1 MLEINKHRMYKS
13 RSSTLTNDELEGLMI
28 HMFDSGR
35 TIQERGWEPSVLC
48 GITRRN
54 NVNPKGNIW
63 AVFGSSFIPRQR
75 RVVLMVYFAFCKR
88 HTRGNLTFDLP
99 HPLTKWSPFCS
110 MFIDAWADARK
121 PKTRLNTTLKILSSA
136 FDVDFIECLNKADT
150 HIRMDETHKLRNEIQ
165 KSEAG
170 LERAIQNFKDFHS
183 LLMRYYD
190 QGDVFRTNIRALAKV
205 YRSESKQVDRQLD
218 KHDRLC
224 LKIENILIC
233 RAIPC
238 VNHLFKSLFSDY
250 KGFNHDFVFHLI
262 NHITPSQPKAL

>member
-1 MLEINKHRMYKS
+1 MYKS

-35 TIQERGWEPSVLC
+35 TIQERRWEPSVLC

-190 QGDVFRTNIRALAKV
+190 QGGRV
-205 YRSESKQVDRQLD
+205 
-218 KHDRLC
+218 
-224 LKIENILIC
+224 
-233 RAIPC
+233 
-238 VNHLFKSLFSDY
+238 
-250 KGFNHDFVFHLI
+250 
-262 NHITPSQPKAL
+262 